1 MLRSIYLLS
10 FLLLQSLFAFAG
22 NVKENVPSSF
32 DLYVCIGQSNMA
44 GRATLTP
51 EVMDTLQNVYLL
63 NDKGNFEPAVNPLN
77 RYSTVRKDLS
87 MQRLGPAY
95 GFAKEMA
102 RQTKRPVGLV
112 VNARGGS
119 SINSWLKGSKDGYYE
134 EALSRVRIA
143 MKQGGVL
150 KAILWHQGEAD
161 CSNPEAYKQKL
172 ISLVKDL
179 REDLGMPN
187 LPVVVGQI
195 SQWNWTKREAG
206 TVPFNQMIKKVSSFI
221 PHSDWVSSKGLGWYK
236 DEKDPHFNTEAQLL
250 LGKRYA
256 KKVLKF
262 YKHHLWVM
270 SPTSYQLLHSAMFNG
285 CKGTAFFE
293 TNK

>member
-1 MLRSIYLLS
+1 MKRIIYLLA
-10 FLLLQSLFAFAG
+10 FLLLHFIFAFAG
-22 NVKENVPSSF
+22 NGGENIPSTL

-51 EVMDTLQNVYLL
+51 QVMDTLDNVYLL
-63 NDKGNFEPAVNPLN
+63 NDEGVFEPAVNPLN
-77 RYSTVRKDLS
+77 RYSTIRKDLS

-95 GFAKEMA
+95 GFAKEMSC
-102 RQTKRPVGLV
+102 RVERPLGLL

-134 EALSRVRIA
+134 EALSRIQIA
-143 MKQGGVL
+143 LKQGGVL

-172 ISLVKDL
+172 ISLIKDL
-179 REDLGMPN
+179 RKDLGMPD

-195 SQWNWTKREAG
+195 SQWNWTKRKEG
-206 TVPFNQMIKKVSSFI
+206 TAPFNKMIKKVASFI
-221 PHSDWVSSKGLGWYK
+221 PYSDWVSSKGLGWYK
-236 DEKDPHFNTEAQLL
+236 DEKDPHFNTEGQLL

-262 YKHHLWVM
+262 YK
-270 SPTSYQLLHSAMFNG
+270 YQ
-285 CKGTAFFE
+285 
-293 TNK
+293 

>member
-150 KAILWHQGEAD
+150 KAIL
-161 CSNPEAYKQKL
+161 
-172 ISLVKDL
+172 
-179 REDLGMPN
+179 
-187 LPVVVGQI
+187 
-195 SQWNWTKREAG
+195 
-206 TVPFNQMIKKVSSFI
+206 KKVSSFI
-221 PHSDWVSSKGLGWYK
+221 PYSDWVSSKGLGWYK

-256 KKVLKF
+256 KKILKF
-262 YKHHLWVM
+262 YKH
-270 SPTSYQLLHSAMFNG
+270 Q
-285 CKGTAFFE
+285 
-293 TNK
+293 

>member
-1 MLRSIYLLS
+1 MRRTFYLLS
-10 FLLLQSLFAFAG
+10 LLLLQSLFVWAG
-22 NVKENVPSSF
+22 NGKDIPSSL

-51 EVMDTLQNVYLL
+51 EIMDTLQNVYLL
-63 NDKGNFEPAVNPLN
+63 NDKGRFEPAVNPLN
-77 RYSTVRKDLS
+77 RYSTIRKEMS
-87 MQRLGPAY
+87 MQRLGSAY
-95 GFAKEMA
+95 SFAKEMFL
-102 RQTKRPVGLV
+102 QTKRPVGLV

-179 REDLGMPN
+179 REDLNMPD

-221 PHSDWVSSKGLGWYK
+221 PYSDWVSSKGLGWYK

-256 KKVLKF
+256 EKVWKF
-262 YKHHLWVM
+262 YKH
-270 SPTSYQLLHSAMFNG
+270 
-285 CKGTAFFE
+285 K
-293 TNK
+293 

>member
-119 SINSWLKGSKDGYYE
+119 SINSWLKGS
-134 EALSRVRIA
+134 
-143 MKQGGVL
+143 
-150 KAILWHQGEAD
+150 
-161 CSNPEAYKQKL
+161 SNPEAYKQKL

-221 PHSDWVSSKGLGWYK
+221 PYSDWVSSKGLGWYK

-256 KKVLKF
+256 KKILKF
-262 YKHHLWVM
+262 YKH
-270 SPTSYQLLHSAMFNG
+270 Q
-285 CKGTAFFE
+285 
-293 TNK
+293 

>member
-1 MLRSIYLLS
+1 
-10 FLLLQSLFAFAG
+10 
-22 NVKENVPSSF
+22 
-32 DLYVCIGQSNMA
+32 MA

-95 GFAKEMA
+95 GFAKEMT
-102 RQTKRPVGLV
+102 RKTKRPLGLV

-134 EALSRVRIA
+134 EALSRIRIA

-161 CSNPEAYKQKL
+161 CSNPEAYKQKTDFFGERSAGRFKHAGSAGCCRTDFSMEL
-172 ISLVKDL
+172 DEERSGDCSL
-179 REDLGMPN
+179 
-187 LPVVVGQI
+187 
-195 SQWNWTKREAG
+195 
-206 TVPFNQMIKKVSSFI
+206 
-221 PHSDWVSSKGLGWYK
+221 
-236 DEKDPHFNTEAQLL
+236 
-250 LGKRYA
+250 
-256 KKVLKF
+256 
-262 YKHHLWVM
+262 
-270 SPTSYQLLHSAMFNG
+270 
-285 CKGTAFFE
+285 
-293 TNK
+293 

>member
-10 FLLLQSLFAFAG
+10 FFLLQSLFAFAG
-22 NVKENVPSSF
+22 NVKESVPSTF

-119 SINSWLKGSKDGYYE
+119 SINSWLKGSEDGYYE

-187 LPVVVGQI
+187 LPVIVGQI

-262 YKHHLWVM
+262 YKH
-270 SPTSYQLLHSAMFNG
+270 Q
-285 CKGTAFFE
+285 
-293 TNK
+293 

>member
-1 MLRSIYLLS
+1 MFRSIYLLS

-112 VNARGGS
+112 VNARGGP

-187 LPVVVGQI
+187 LPVIVGQI

-221 PHSDWVSSKGLGWYK
+221 PYSDWVSSKGLGWYK

-262 YKHHLWVM
+262 YKH
-270 SPTSYQLLHSAMFNG
+270 Q
-285 CKGTAFFE
+285 
-293 TNK
+293 

>member
-10 FLLLQSLFAFAG
+10 FFLLQSLFAFAG
-22 NVKENVPSSF
+22 NVKEDVPSTF

-112 VNARGGS
+112 DPACPDLPAS
-119 SINSWLKGSKDGYYE
+119 
-134 EALSRVRIA
+134 LSPKKSVS
-143 MKQGGVL
+143 VYTL
-150 KAILWHQGEAD
+150 PD
-161 CSNPEAYKQKL
+161 SNNRL
-172 ISLVKDL
+172 
-179 REDLGMPN
+179 
-187 LPVVVGQI
+187 LPD
-195 SQWNWTKREAG
+195 A
-206 TVPFNQMIKKVSSFI
+206 
-221 PHSDWVSSKGLGWYK
+221 KGLLSK
-236 DEKDPHFNTEAQLL
+236 HLPASLQSEP
-250 LGKRYA
+250 GKE
-256 KKVLKF
+256 
-262 YKHHLWVM
+262 
-270 SPTSYQLLHSAMFNG
+270 LLHNIRLYSLLARS
-285 CKGTAFFE
+285 
-293 TNK
+293 

>member
-119 SINSWLKGSKDGYYE
+119 SINFWLKGSKDGYYE

-262 YKHHLWVM
+262 YKH
-270 SPTSYQLLHSAMFNG
+270 Q
-285 CKGTAFFE
+285 
-293 TNK
+293 